1 MVEIWLPYGA
11 SEVPARIPEE
21 RLVDIFT
28 PKKSESHP
36 NPAEET
42 TRLLKTNAG
51 LLDAAK
57 GAQRACVVLGPS
69 SNTQL
74 VSTLAGT
81 LVEGLN
87 AEGMSPNSITI
98 LRMKDSPE
106 IDQTCFSDVKI
117 EVHDP
122 VASTTVPMKDSKH
135 DFSITLNSTFTE
147 ADLRI
152 LLGELKPHHFLG
164 YSGLCDIVFPGLASQ
179 ESARSQLSS
188 RKQAEL
194 SDLYTERVDVA
205 NSFENLFAVGFIL
218 DAELSPVK
226 IALGD
231 LHDCLRDLAKATQD
245 ICLKKVDRTADVLVM
260 SAGGKPWDES
270 LVAAADTLPAATPAL
285 KRDGVLILAAECPF
299 GHGNTEF
306 YEWCAEHK
314 EPRYLEARLKHNF
327 SYQGFKAAFL
337 LRILE
342 SHRIYLVSTIP
353 DHYVQNVF
361 GMRAAPTVNSALQTA
376 QRSLGSDSTISVIPN
391 ATRVT
396 LTRAESDH
404 TK

>member
-1 MVEIWLPYGA
+1 MVEIWLRYGA

-28 PKKSESHP
+28 PRKCDSHP
-36 NPAEET
+36 DPAEET
-42 TRLLKTNAG
+42 TRLLKTNVG
-51 LLDAAK
+51 LIDAAK
-57 GAQRACVVLGPS
+57 EAQRACVVLGPS
-69 SNTQL
+69 SNRQL
-74 VSTLAGT
+74 ASTLAGT
-81 LVEGLN
+81 LVEDLKADGV
-87 AEGMSPNSITI
+87 SPNSITI
-98 LRMKDSPE
+98 LRTKDSPE
-106 IDQTCFSDVKI
+106 IDQTYFSDVKVV
-117 EVHDP
+117 VHNP

-135 DFSITLNSTFTE
+135 DFSISLNSIFKE

-164 YSGLCDIVFPGLASQ
+164 FSGLCDIVFPGLASQ
-179 ESARSQLSS
+179 ESARSQLSG

-194 SDLYTERVDVA
+194 SDLYAERVDVA

-218 DAELSPVK
+218 DGELSPVK
-226 IALGD
+226 ITLGGFQ
-231 LHDCLRDLAKATQD
+231 DCLRDLVKVAQD
-245 ICLKKVDRTADVLVM
+245 ICLKKVDRTADILVM

-285 KRDGVLILAAECPF
+285 KRDGVLILAAECPL

-306 YEWCAEHK
+306 YQWCAEHK

-353 DHYVQNVF
+353 DHYVQTVF

-376 QRSLGSDSTISVIPN
+376 QRSLGLDSTVSVIPD

-396 LTRAESDH
+396 LTRAESEG
-404 TK
+404 KR